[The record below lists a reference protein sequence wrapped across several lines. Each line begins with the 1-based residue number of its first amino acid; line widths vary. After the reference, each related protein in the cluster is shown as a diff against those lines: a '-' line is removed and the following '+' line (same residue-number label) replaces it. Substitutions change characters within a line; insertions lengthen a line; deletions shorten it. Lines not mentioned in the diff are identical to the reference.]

1 MEYKVGDKILVISGE
16 EKGAHGTVTKV
27 SDIDAEFKY
36 EVTTIDGKVLWK
48 RERSIQS
55 IKNKEEPLKKRGRPA
70 KKKSEPKPVVK
81 ENTGVVK
88 EMHECTLLDRYLEFV
103 STLTLAEFIELRKII
118 NNDYDDLSE
127 MVSKQFGIRSD
138 TN

>member
-1 MEYKVGDKILVISGE
+1 MIYKV
-16 EKGAHGTVTKV
+16 
-27 SDIDAEFKY
+27 DAE
-36 EVTTIDGKVLWK
+36 
-48 RERSIQS
+48 
-55 IKNKEEPLKKRGRPA
+55 A
-70 KKKSEPKPVVK
+70 MPVAV
-81 ENTGVVK
+81 ET
-88 EMHECTLLDRYLEFV
+88 HECALLDRYLEFV

>member
-1 MEYKVGDKILVISGE
+1 MGYKIGDEVLVISGE
-16 EKGAHGTVTKV
+16 EKGAHGTVTKI

-36 EVTTIDGKVLWK
+36 EVTAIDGKVLWK
-48 RERSIQS
+48 REKSIQL
-55 IKNKEEPLKKRGRPA
+55 IKSKEEPLKKRGRPA
-70 KKKSEPKPVVK
+70 KKKNEPKPVVK
-81 ENTGVVK
+81 ENKDVVK